1 MLIEIQGERTGSI
14 VMFGNVAS
22 TLLKMM
28 GQSGQPEGAIRE
40 EDVPD
45 ALAHLNQALESVPD
59 DTNDDKNADADDD
72 SVRIKTRAVPLI
84 KLLEECVE
92 KGGYLM
98 WKPQ

>member
-14 VMFGNVAS
+14 VMFGNVAT

-28 GQSGQPEGAIRE
+28 GQSGQPEGALRE
-40 EDVPD
+40 EDVPT
-45 ALAHLNQALESVPD
+45 ALSNLNKALNSVPD
-59 DTNDDKNADADDD
+59 EPSAQDSDDDD
-72 SVRIKTRAVPLI
+72 SVGIKTRAVPLI
-84 KLLEECVE
+84 EMLEECVE